1 MSHLQHI
8 DIFIRLWAQSPS
20 IIVSTSAKVLI
31 DLLVNTCIQFS
42 VSYTYTCPSYLFLSG
57 MGMHPLSSATKG
69 VKE

>member
-31 DLLVNTCIQFS
+31 DLLVNIQFS